1 MFGGNSSQPPSMG
14 SFQAGSLG
22 RFDGLSSELLD
33 EDYIT
38 RRVDNSLRRFKRETR
53 MMSESPF
60 PDLLDPFGKLFK

>member
-1 MFGGNSSQPPSMG
+1 MFGGNSSQPPGMG

-22 RFDGLSSELLD
+22 RFDGLFSELLD

-38 RRVDNSLRRFKRETR
+38 RRVDNSLRQFKRETR